1 MPMLKTPLSVI
12 DALKLTANLSD
23 IGISL
28 VILQTDLN
36 LQSLYNGCWVDLN
49 SYFVEDSVSINQR
62 TVITRG
68 ANRSTQPARVVVAQQ

>member
-36 LQSLYNGCWVDLN
+36 LQSLYNGC
-49 SYFVEDSVSINQR
+49 
-62 TVITRG
+62 
-68 ANRSTQPARVVVAQQ
+68 